1 MIEKISLATALIGLF
16 SLIILSQFIEPQVI
30 EISSINENM
39 IEQQVMIHG
48 NITSIKNFDN
58 MKLLIVQSLQDDSK
72 ITVVIFKNVDIEKGV
87 AQIKGKVKEYRGGIE
102 IEANEIKRD

>member
-1 MIEKISLATALIGLF
+1 MIEKIALTTALIGLF

-39 IEQQVMIHG
+39 IEQQVMIYG

-58 MKLLIVQSLQDDSK
+58 MKLLTVQSLQDDSK
-72 ITVVIFKNVDIEKGV
+72 IIVVIFKNADVEKGI
-87 AQIKGKVKEYRGGIE
+87 AQIKGKVKEYQGSIE
-102 IEANEIKRD
+102 IEANEIEMD